1 MNGDMM
7 NIDDRSACPSGRMKD
22 PSIAPACPHCGVV
35 MKHVRTLP
43 RLGGLSEIQIYY
55 YASCVH
61 VETVTLKR
69 AA

>member
-1 MNGDMM
+1 
-7 NIDDRSACPSGRMKD
+7 
-22 PSIAPACPHCGVV
+22 

-43 RLGGLSEIQIYY
+43 RLGGLNEIEIFYC
-55 YASCVH
+55 APCVH